1 MITKEIIE
9 NRIDYI
15 SQFCQTK
22 IRSNV
27 NIESIADYFIVTIH
41 GGNNGYGRLTN
52 YLSDLKLIVDQFDDT
67 WLIDWTNDCVDD
79 IWYFKFAVR

>member
-9 NRIDYI
+9 NRINYI
-15 SQFCQTK
+15 RQFCKTR
-22 IRSNV
+22 IRSNINV
-27 NIESIADYFIVTIH
+27 EPIADYFIVTIC

-52 YLSDLKLIVDQFDDT
+52 YLSDLKLIIDQFDDT
-67 WLIDWTNDCVDD
+67 WLIDWINDCVDD